1 MLLLDVV
8 GCWVSLFFSLYN
20 MVTLGLREFEWQ
32 SSKEFLK
39 WKEKEEEDN
48 NIFYA

>member
-8 GCWVSLFFSLYN
+8 GCWVSSSFSLYN
-20 MVTLGLREFEWQ
+20 MVTLGLECQ

-48 NIFYA
+48 NTFYA